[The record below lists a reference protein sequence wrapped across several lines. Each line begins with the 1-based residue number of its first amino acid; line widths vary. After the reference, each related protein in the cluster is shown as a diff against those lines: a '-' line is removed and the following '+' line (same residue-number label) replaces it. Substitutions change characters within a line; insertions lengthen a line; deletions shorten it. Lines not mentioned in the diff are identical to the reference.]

1 MRTRRF
7 GRTGIQ
13 ISEVVFGAGWVGG
26 ILIHQDND
34 TKHQAFHRAL
44 DAGINWID
52 TTADYGKGESERTI
66 GPLMESLPVDAR
78 PRISTKARMDLN
90 SSEALADQLRRSL
103 EQSLERLRMDKMTL
117 FQLHNPIAAESG
129 NGRIAIDAVLGA
141 GGVADALD
149 RIRDDGLCDHI
160 GFTALGDPARCI
172 AVAES
177 GRLDSA
183 QVYYNMLNPTAALA
197 ERGNL
202 AVQDFSGLLAACAR
216 ADVAVMNIRVFAGGV
231 LASDVRHG
239 REVPI
244 TPDGDLSVEA
254 KRARAAMAA
263 VGEAYGTRAQRALR
277 FALAEPRLSGAV
289 VGLAE
294 LEHLDEVLAAAEMGP
309 LPEVALSALHGVWE
323 RNFDMPV
330 AN

>member
-52 TTADYGKGESERTI
+52 TAADYGKGESERTI

-78 PRISTKARMDLN
+78 PRISTKARLDLN

-103 EQSLERLRMDKMTL
+103 EQSLERLRMDKVTL

-160 GFTALGDPARCI
+160 GFTALGDPACCI
-172 AVAES
+172 QVVDS
-177 GRLDSA
+177 GRFDSA
-183 QVYYNMLNPTAALA
+183 QVYFNMLNPTAALA

-202 AVQDFSGLLAACAR
+202 AVQDFSGLLSACAR
-216 ADVAVMNIRVFAGGV
+216 TDVAVMNIRVFAGGA

-239 REVPI
+239 REAPI
-244 TPDGDLSVEA
+244 TPDGTIEVEA
-254 KRARAAMAA
+254 KRAKAALA
-263 VGEAYGTRAQRALR
+263 VVDEQHGTRAQRALR
-277 FALAEPRLSGAV
+277 FALAEPRVSGAV

-294 LEHLDEVLAAAEMGP
+294 LSHLDEVLKAAEMGP
-309 LPEVALSALHGVWE
+309 LPESALAALRGVWD
-323 RNFDMPV
+323 RNFGLASAP
-330 AN
+330 

>member
-13 ISEVVFGAGWVGG
+13 VSEVVFGAGWVGG
-26 ILIHQDND
+26 ILIHQDTD
-34 TKHQAFHRAL
+34 TKRAAFQRAL

-52 TTADYGKGESERTI
+52 TAADYGKGESERTI
-66 GPLMESLPVDAR
+66 GGLMQDLADDAR
-78 PRISTKARMDLN
+78 PRISTKARLDLT
-90 SSEALADQLRRSL
+90 SGEAYDSQLRRSL
-103 EQSLERLRMDKMTL
+103 ESSLERLRMNKVTL
-117 FQLHNPIAAESG
+117 FQLHNPIATETG
-129 NGRIAIDAVLGA
+129 DGRIAVDAVLGD

-149 RIRDDGLCDHI
+149 RIREQGLCDHI
-160 GFTALGDPARCI
+160 GFTALGEPARCI
-172 AVAES
+172 QVVES
-177 GRLDSA
+177 GRFDSA

-202 AVQDFSGLLAACAR
+202 AVHDFSGLISACAR

-239 REVPI
+239 REVPM
-244 TPDGDLSVEA
+244 TPQGDLAVEA
-254 KRARAAMAA
+254 MRAKAALAA
-263 VGEAYGTRAQRALR
+263 VDERHGTRAQRALR
-277 FALAEPRLSGAV
+277 FVLAEPRLSGAV

-294 LEHLDEVLAAAEMGP
+294 LGHLDEVLAAAELGP
-309 LPEVALSALHGVWE
+309 LPETALSALHGVWD
-323 RNFDMPV
+323 RNFDLPT